1 MAAEI
6 ECWLWKFYQFPFK
19 AEKLLTKCVV
29 LYQTILNIFVLILQR
44 VKMLQNNVIF
54 CKFIS
59 PDCEMN
65 PISQRVSL
73 LRMTLLSLKIYSLEY
88 WFIPFIFATSISVG
102 ALWLLFR
109 KTRHGLGQEYFK
121 LEILVSSPRIV
132 FYTLLKCIKFL
143 VLCWINKIRPI
154 LLFHWAH

>member
-1 MAAEI
+1 
-6 ECWLWKFYQFPFK
+6 
-19 AEKLLTKCVV
+19 
-29 LYQTILNIFVLILQR
+29 
-44 VKMLQNNVIF
+44 MLQNKVIF

-102 ALWLLFR
+102 ALWLLFQ

-132 FYTLLKCIKFL
+132 FYTLLKCIEFWFYVESTKSGPFCCSIEPLKILYKCFYYVKSPSTGLGFL
-143 VLCWINKIRPI
+143 YLRSFYVI
-154 LLFHWAH
+154 FT